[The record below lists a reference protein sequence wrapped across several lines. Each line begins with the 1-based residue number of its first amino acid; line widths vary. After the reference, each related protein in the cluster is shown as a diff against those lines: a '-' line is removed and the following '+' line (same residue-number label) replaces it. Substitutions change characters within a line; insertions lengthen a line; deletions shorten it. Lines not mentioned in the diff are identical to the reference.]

1 MIGMEE
7 VTAESV
13 DGRFAEDDVA
23 TREDRDR
30 EEAEIFARTWSHTT
44 PSHGTGAA

>member
-1 MIGMEE
+1 MEE

-30 EEAEIFARTWSHTT
+30 EEAEIFARGHKGVS
-44 PSHGTGAA
+44 SCY